1 MLGDAGAVGTAL
13 SPHLSP
19 QPYPH
24 MMPRRLNTQRYRL
37 QQALPPP
44 PPPPPPPPYYPSFL
58 PYFL

>member
-1 MLGDAGAVGTAL
+1 
-13 SPHLSP
+13 
-19 QPYPH
+19 

-44 PPPPPPPPYYPSFL
+44 PPPPPPPPYYPGFL